1 MTKTTMLV
9 GGLMML
15 ALGAGCGA
23 SPVREVTSVT
33 SHRATRV
40 AHASFDASRFT
51 GALPGSYEMVWS
63 DARPVSPLGTATAPQ
78 ANTLAPEKASTHD
91 RIVLSTEAP

>member
-1 MTKTTMLV
+1 
-9 GGLMML
+9 
-15 ALGAGCGA
+15 
-23 SPVREVTSVT
+23 
-33 SHRATRV
+33 
-40 AHASFDASRFT
+40 
-51 GALPGSYEMVWS
+51 MVWS